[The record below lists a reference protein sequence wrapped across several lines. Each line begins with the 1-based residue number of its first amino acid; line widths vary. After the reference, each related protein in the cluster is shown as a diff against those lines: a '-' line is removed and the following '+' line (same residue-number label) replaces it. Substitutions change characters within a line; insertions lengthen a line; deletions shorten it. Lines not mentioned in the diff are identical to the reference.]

1 MKLGAVN
8 CDEEENKQF
17 CGSMGV
23 KGFPTLKIVKPS
35 KKSGSPV
42 VEDYNGPREAKAIID
57 TMVGKI
63 PNHVK
68 RIADKDLD
76 AFLAEGNAT
85 AKAILFTEKGTT
97 SALLKAVAVDFLGS
111 ITVAQIR
118 SKETTAVGLFGVTTF
133 PSIVLL
139 PGGDAEGIVYEGE
152 MKKDVIV
159 AFLAQVAPPNPD
171 PAPAKVKM
179 PTSKADKKAGKMA
192 KESFDSASSS
202 HQASE
207 ASSGAAS
214 ATEET
219 LEEASQPT
227 ESPEAAQEP
236 MEKPIIVP
244 EVAPPI
250 PTLATGEELALACL
264 TVTSGTCVI
273 AFVSKE
279 HDEVATKALSSLAE
293 IAHKHKQARRRIF
306 PFYEVPH
313 DITAFVSIK
322 QSLGWSGQVEV
333 VAVNRK
339 RGWYM
344 TYESKDMSIDAV
356 ETWID
361 QIRMGEG
368 AKQKLPDAILTEK
381 VPNPAA
387 TEQPLEKRAEEASSE
402 EPVAEPTSET
412 TAENVAEEKTE
423 ESEATAVVVEE
434 SVVAEESAES
444 IVKDEL

>member
-1 MKLGAVN
+1 
-8 CDEEENKQF
+8 
-17 CGSMGV
+17 MGV
-23 KGFPTLKIVKPS
+23 QGFPTLKIVKPS
-35 KKSGSPV
+35 KKAGSPI

-68 RIADKDLD
+68 RIADKDLE
-76 AFLAEGNAT
+76 AFLSEGNST

-118 SKETTAVGLFGVTTF
+118 SKETAAVELFGVSTF

-139 PGGDAEGIVYEGE
+139 PGGDAQGIVYEGE
-152 MKKDVIV
+152 MKKDAIV

-171 PAPAKVKM
+171 PAPAKIKM
-179 PTSKADKKAGKMA
+179 PTKKADKKTGKPA
-192 KESFDSASSS
+192 KESFESASSS

-227 ESPEAAQEP
+227 ESPEPTQEP
-236 MEKPIIVP
+236 MEKPIILP

-250 PTLATGEELALACL
+250 PTLATAEELALACL
-264 TVTSGTCVI
+264 TEASSTCVI
-273 AFVSKE
+273 AFVPKE
-279 HDEVATKALSSLAE
+279 HDEAATKALSSLAE
-293 IAHKHKQARRRIF
+293 IAHKHKQAKRKIF
-306 PFYEVPH
+306 PFYEVPD
-313 DITAFVSIK
+313 DITDSAIMK
-322 QSLGWSGQVEV
+322 QSLGWSGQVEI
-333 VAVNRK
+333 VAINRK
-339 RGWYM
+339 RGWYRN
-344 TYESKDMSIDAV
+344 YESKDMSIEAV

-368 AKQKLPDAILTEK
+368 TKQRLPDAILTEK

-387 TEQPLEKRAEEASSE
+387 TEQPLEKRAEEAPLE
-402 EPVAEPTSET
+402 ESVAEPTPET
-412 TAENVAEEKTE
+412 TAENVEEEKTE
-423 ESEATAVVVEE
+423 EPEATAVEVEE
-434 SVVAEESAES
+434 SVVAEESAEPT
-444 IVKDEL
+444 VKDEL